1 MSHER
6 LATLMQAHRFGAAL
20 APDERTRATHESIL
34 SILTALD
41 KGEAT
46 EGQVLRLLGYQAVQ
60 ADKSAHTALYRQA
73 AADIRQMQ
81 REEH

>member
-1 MSHER
+1 MSSER
-6 LATLMQAHRFGAAL
+6 LAHLMQAHRFSAAL
-20 APDERTRATHESIL
+20 APDERISAIHESIL
-34 SILTALD
+34 SILSALD

-46 EGQVLRLLGYQAVQ
+46 EGQVLRLLGYQALQ
-60 ADKSAHTALYRQA
+60 AEVSTHAALYRQA